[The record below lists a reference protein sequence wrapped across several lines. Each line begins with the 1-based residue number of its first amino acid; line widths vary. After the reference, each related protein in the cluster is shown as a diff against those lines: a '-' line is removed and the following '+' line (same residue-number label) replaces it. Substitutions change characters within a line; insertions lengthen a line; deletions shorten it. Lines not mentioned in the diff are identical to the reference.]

1 MLGGFDLLM
10 LAIVLFQVW
19 RGYQKGLV
27 RALMGVVGWLAALY
41 IGSHFAA
48 VVAPAFAGVVASPA
62 LQTACAFVVLVIAVL
77 MMMWGAGMLIRSV
90 LHALALGPVE
100 RLAGA
105 AFGAVKGVLVVLIV
119 MSLLS
124 PFAGSA
130 QFWQRSQA
138 VPVLL
143 PFAPIALELSR
154 QFAEQT
160 WQGLQTR
167 PDVLS

>member
-19 RGYQKGLV
+19 RGFQKGLV
-27 RALMGVVGWLAALY
+27 RALIGVVGWLAALY

-62 LQTACAFVVLVIAVL
+62 FQTACAFVVLVVAVL

-105 AFGAVKGVLVVLIV
+105 AFGAVKGLLVVLI
-119 MSLLS
+119 MISLLA
-124 PFAGSA
+124 PFASSA
-130 QFWQRSQA
+130 QFLQRSQI
-138 VPVLL
+138 VPILL
-143 PFAPIALELSR
+143 PFSPIALEFSR
-154 QFAEQT
+154 HFAEQT
-160 WQGLQTR
+160 WRGLQTA

>member
-62 LQTACAFVVLVIAVL
+62 LQTACV
-77 MMMWGAGMLIRSV
+77 GDCR
-90 LHALALGPVE
+90 
-100 RLAGA
+100 
-105 AFGAVKGVLVVLIV
+105 
-119 MSLLS
+119 
-124 PFAGSA
+124 
-130 QFWQRSQA
+130 
-138 VPVLL
+138 
-143 PFAPIALELSR
+143 
-154 QFAEQT
+154 T
-160 WQGLQTR
+160 DD
-167 PDVLS
+167 DVGRWHVDP